1 MSRFANSL
9 GVILRKVHLPG
20 KRVLAVI
27 VAFCVVAAGVW
38 IGLAVTGGTSSS
50 TGRTVIYSTVQTR
63 ALSNTT
69 VISGTLGH
77 KDFTTI
83 EAQSPGFISAVN
95 AKANTMAKAG
105 DALFALGGRDAIAV
119 DGSLLFFRPLSPG
132 DVGPD
137 VLELKQILKAAGDNP
152 GSMDDVFTQQTQ
164 AALADWQAQHHY
176 PSAIPATTEAVT
188 VGLQQGV
195 GYQVGAQS
203 AAGMTIGPPGGGTAA
218 GPATAGGSSGASAAA
233 AAQASAH
240 VNNAAAAP
248 ASAHL
253 TSAMPPTVSVT
264 SATTYLTKG
273 EPFTVLIGLSQ
284 AVSTQLTVNLAYS
297 GSAAEGVDYI
307 VPPGNVVV
315 PPGQTQIEAQIPT
328 VSSNL
333 VEGDTT
339 LTVSLAAS
347 AAYEI
352 GSPSSATVTIHDPN
366 VPQMTISGSTSI
378 QPGES
383 ATLTITASQAP
394 VHDTQVVLSFA
405 GSAQAGT
412 DYNLPDPVVTIPAG
426 STTAQ
431 VTIWTLATQ
440 TIEPSRYIVVSI
452 AQSTTGA
459 YTVTT
464 PGSAVVTIAGANA
477 GTAPPV
483 LTLTSPITYL
493 HKGGPYQVVLGLSQA
508 IYTPVTVQLAYAGTA
523 VAGKDFNPPAGS
535 ITIPPGQTSF
545 EVTIPTIADNVVE
558 SDTTLIVRLVPS
570 PEYQMGVPNQTSVT
584 ITSSVVPTITV
595 STSSQS
601 MTEGGDATIT
611 FTADQAPDK
620 DISINFSV
628 VGTAQPGQDYVPLA
642 GTVIL
647 PEGQTSVTVT
657 FQSIQKDVVFEP
669 TDMIVAIWPVRV
681 GQVYIKQGNAVTAGE
696 PLVDLTVPQES
707 VTLQASP
714 SDLTQLAVGQ
724 SCTMTISGGQSTLD
738 GVITELDSNPT
749 NISSSGGSGGGSG
762 GGGGQE
768 VFEGQIEVSGGL
780 SKADQNADGATVSIT
795 VTTQEVKNALS
806 VPVAAVLQ
814 NGSGQDVVRLVE
826 LSHGGEIREV
836 PITTGLTAGSY
847 VQIKGGLHAGQVVLV
862 SINQNQS

>member
-1 MSRFANSL
+1 
-9 GVILRKVHLPG
+9 
-20 KRVLAVI
+20 
-27 VAFCVVAAGVW
+27 
-38 IGLAVTGGTSSS
+38 
-50 TGRTVIYSTVQTR
+50 
-63 ALSNTT
+63 
-69 VISGTLGH
+69 
-77 KDFTTI
+77 
-83 EAQSPGFISAVN
+83 
-95 AKANTMAKAG
+95 
-105 DALFALGGRDAIAV
+105 
-119 DGSLLFFRPLSPG
+119 
-132 DVGPD
+132 
-137 VLELKQILKAAGDNP
+137 
-152 GSMDDVFTQQTQ
+152 
-164 AALADWQAQHHY
+164 
-176 PSAIPATTEAVT
+176 
-188 VGLQQGV
+188 
-195 GYQVGAQS
+195 
-203 AAGMTIGPPGGGTAA
+203 
-218 GPATAGGSSGASAAA
+218 
-233 AAQASAH
+233 
-240 VNNAAAAP
+240 
-248 ASAHL
+248 
-253 TSAMPPTVSVT
+253 MPPTVSVT

>member
-1 MSRFANSL
+1 VSRFANSV
-9 GVILRKVHLPG
+9 GAILRKVHLPG

-27 VAFCVVAAGVW
+27 AGFCVVAAGVCV
-38 IGLAVTGGTSSS
+38 GLAVTGGTSSS
-50 TGRTVIYSTVQTR
+50 TGQTVIYGTVQTR
-63 ALSNTT
+63 DLSNTT

-77 KDFTTI
+77 KNSTTI
-83 EAQSPGFISAVN
+83 EAQSPDFVSAVY
-95 AKANTMAKAG
+95 AEANTMAKAG

-119 DGSLLFFRPLSPG
+119 DGLLPFFRSLSPG

-137 VLELKQILKAAGDNP
+137 VLEMKQILKAAGDNP

-164 AALADWQAQHHY
+164 AALAEWQTQHHY
-176 PSAIPATTEAVT
+176 PSAMPATTEAVT

-195 GYQVGAQS
+195 GYQVGTQS
-203 AAGMTIGPPGGGTAA
+203 TAGMTIGPPGGGTAA
-218 GPATAGGSSGASAAA
+218 GPDTAGGSSGSSVAAA
-233 AAQASAH
+233 AAVASAH
-240 VNNAAAAP
+240 VNNAAAARAP
-248 ASAHL
+248 ARL
-253 TSAMPPTVSVT
+253 TDAILPTVSLT

-273 EPFTVLIGLSQ
+273 EPLAVLIGLSQ

-297 GSAAEGVDYI
+297 GSAEEGVDYI

-315 PPGQTQIEAQIPT
+315 PPEQTQIEVQIPT
-328 VSSNL
+328 VSNNL

-347 AAYEI
+347 ADYQI

-366 VPQMTISGSTSI
+366 VPKMTISGSTSI
-378 QPGES
+378 QRGDS
-383 ATLTITASQAP
+383 AILTITASQASA
-394 VHDTQVVLSFA
+394 VDTQVVLSFA
-405 GSAQAGT
+405 GSAQAGI
-412 DYNLPDPVVTIPAG
+412 DYDVPDPVVTIPAG
-426 STTAQ
+426 STTAN
-431 VTIWTLATQ
+431 VTIQTLTTQ
-440 TIEPSRYIVVSI
+440 TIEPSLYIVVSI
-452 AQSTTGA
+452 AASATGG

-464 PGSAVVTIAGANA
+464 PGSAVVTIVGANA
-477 GTAPPV
+477 GTTPI

-493 HKGGPYQVVLGLSQA
+493 HKGNPYQVVLGLSQA
-508 IYTPVTVQLAYAGTA
+508 IYTPVTVQLAYTGTA

-545 EVTIPTIADNVVE
+545 GVTIPTIADNVVE
-558 SDTTLIVRLVPS
+558 SDTTLIVQLGPS
-570 PEYQMGVPNQTSVT
+570 PEYQVGLPNQTSVT

-601 MTEGGDATIT
+601 ITEGGDATIT

-620 DISINFSV
+620 DTSINFSV
-628 VGTAQPGQDYVPLA
+628 VGSAQPGQDYVPLA
-642 GTVIL
+642 GSVIL
-647 PEGQTSVTVT
+647 PAGQTSVTVT

-669 TDMIVAIWPVRV
+669 TDMIVANWPVRV
-681 GQVYIKQGNAVTAGE
+681 GQVYVEQGNAVTAGE
-696 PLVDLTVPQES
+696 PLIDLTVPQES

-714 SDLTQLAVGQ
+714 SDSTQLAVGQ
-724 SCTMTISGGQSTLD
+724 SCTMTISGGQSTFD

-749 NISSSGGSGGGSG
+749 EISGSGGSGGGSAG
-762 GGGGQE
+762 SGAQE

-795 VTTQEVKNALS
+795 VTTQGVKHALS

-826 LSHGGEIREV
+826 LSHGGKIREV
-836 PITTGLTAGSY
+836 PVTTGLTAGSY
-847 VQIKGGLHAGQVVLV
+847 VQITGGLHAGQVVLV

>member
-1 MSRFANSL
+1 
-9 GVILRKVHLPG
+9 
-20 KRVLAVI
+20 
-27 VAFCVVAAGVW
+27 
-38 IGLAVTGGTSSS
+38 
-50 TGRTVIYSTVQTR
+50 
-63 ALSNTT
+63 
-69 VISGTLGH
+69 
-77 KDFTTI
+77 
-83 EAQSPGFISAVN
+83 
-95 AKANTMAKAG
+95 
-105 DALFALGGRDAIAV
+105 
-119 DGSLLFFRPLSPG
+119 
-132 DVGPD
+132 
-137 VLELKQILKAAGDNP
+137 
-152 GSMDDVFTQQTQ
+152 
-164 AALADWQAQHHY
+164 
-176 PSAIPATTEAVT
+176 
-188 VGLQQGV
+188 
-195 GYQVGAQS
+195 
-203 AAGMTIGPPGGGTAA
+203 
-218 GPATAGGSSGASAAA
+218 
-233 AAQASAH
+233 
-240 VNNAAAAP
+240 
-248 ASAHL
+248 
-253 TSAMPPTVSVT
+253 
-264 SATTYLTKG
+264 
-273 EPFTVLIGLSQ
+273 
-284 AVSTQLTVNLAYS
+284 
-297 GSAAEGVDYI
+297 
-307 VPPGNVVV
+307 
-315 PPGQTQIEAQIPT
+315 
-328 VSSNL
+328 
-333 VEGDTT
+333 
-339 LTVSLAAS
+339 
-347 AAYEI
+347 
-352 GSPSSATVTIHDPN
+352 
-366 VPQMTISGSTSI
+366 
-378 QPGES
+378 
-383 ATLTITASQAP
+383 
-394 VHDTQVVLSFA
+394 
-405 GSAQAGT
+405 
-412 DYNLPDPVVTIPAG
+412 
-426 STTAQ
+426 
-431 VTIWTLATQ
+431 
-440 TIEPSRYIVVSI
+440 
-452 AQSTTGA
+452 
-459 YTVTT
+459 
-464 PGSAVVTIAGANA
+464 
-477 GTAPPV
+477 
-483 LTLTSPITYL
+483 
-493 HKGGPYQVVLGLSQA
+493 
-508 IYTPVTVQLAYAGTA
+508 
-523 VAGKDFNPPAGS
+523 
-535 ITIPPGQTSF
+535 
-545 EVTIPTIADNVVE
+545 VTIPTIADNVVE